1 MSKHTAGP
9 WRLHQNW
16 IDAGR
21 YGSEE
26 ICSFCCPLS
35 DQEYDN
41 YEANGRLIAAAPEL
55 LKALIQAVAWM
66 DGEQTPID
74 SLVRARKIIAKAKG
88 EQA

>member
-21 YGSEE
+21 YGSEV

-35 DQEYDN
+35 DQDYDN

-55 LKALIQAVAWM
+55 LEALLRCKF
-66 DGEQTPID
+66 D
-74 SLVRARKIIAKAKG
+74 SLNMSLDDMAFCRAAIAKARG
-88 EQA
+88 EA